1 MFFFSSLSLCVPV
14 RCTAPAWHRV
24 FLQINLLACLFLQL
38 LWCPCSLL
46 TSTPFVD
53 NDIDIDDDD
62 DDDDDDDE
70 AQQSQE
76 DREKLSVIEYFVTQG
91 HLK

>member
-1 MFFFSSLSLCVPV
+1 M
-14 RCTAPAWHRV
+14 
-24 FLQINLLACLFLQL
+24 FLQL

-91 HLK
+91 HALKVIWNDTL

>member
-1 MFFFSSLSLCVPV
+1 M
-14 RCTAPAWHRV
+14 
-24 FLQINLLACLFLQL
+24 
-38 LWCPCSLL
+38 

-62 DDDDDDDE
+62 DDDDDDGE

-91 HLK
+91 HALKVI